1 MEFLIIFIAGL
12 AAGVHFTK
20 KYQFNKYAVH
30 IGEQIVTDVLK
41 LSLSEDNYA
50 LLSNVTEL
58 LSNLVFGNLIKP
70 LSDRLLSPLLRP

>member
-58 LSNLVFGNLIKP
+58 LSNLVYEHQAASLP
-70 LSDRLLSPLLRP
+70 D